1 MMGAHYKDTTP
12 LYKKEGRRYVV
23 ACNIESVWEY
33 GSHDVMKPGEF
44 KLVYAYKDGAKR
56 HQYGITPDTAGFV
69 AAAMVAEV
77 TMADAMHEAWRYTAA
92 APYAE
97 PFTKKQQ
104 AAVAQAR
111 NILEAAGIFSM
122 TWHHGAAQDV
132 ARAGIDAVRNFGKIE
147 K

>member
-1 MMGAHYKDTTP
+1 MNVLCRDTTP

-23 ACNIESVWEY
+23 ACNLENVWEY
-33 GSHDVMKPGEF
+33 GNYDVMRPGEF

-56 HQYGITPDTAGFV
+56 HQYGITPDTAGFI

-77 TMADAMHEAWRYTAA
+77 AMADAMHEAWRYTAS

-104 AAVAQAR
+104 AAIKQAR
-111 NILEAAGIFSM
+111 DIMESAGIFSM

-132 ARAGIDAVRNFGKIE
+132 ARAGIEAVRNFGKVE